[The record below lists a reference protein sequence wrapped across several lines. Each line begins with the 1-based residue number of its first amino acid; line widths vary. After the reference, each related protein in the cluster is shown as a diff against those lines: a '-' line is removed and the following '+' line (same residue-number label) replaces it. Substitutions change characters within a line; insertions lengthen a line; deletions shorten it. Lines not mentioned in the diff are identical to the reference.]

1 MLITYIGS
9 LEEEAGR
16 ERRIRTSQRG
26 DHEESDAT
34 TSPIRLLSRQGTY
47 FCYIRIRAIS
57 DLILFVQGETEQQR
71 QDFAKEEEQRKK
83 AAGDKLTGLL
93 DNML

>member
-1 MLITYIGS
+1 
-9 LEEEAGR
+9 
-16 ERRIRTSQRG
+16 
-26 DHEESDAT
+26 
-34 TSPIRLLSRQGTY
+34 
-47 FCYIRIRAIS
+47 
-57 DLILFVQGETEQQR
+57 LFAQGETEQQR